1 MNMRI
6 PLKFVWHMFAYICFV
21 AILCEYLIYYFVIF
35 QCSWPVLDPLKEDS
49 SVHIKTNSNE
59 PVKAM
64 FLADTHL
71 LGSRNGHWFDKLRRE
86 WQMYRAFKTA
96 VSLHKPEVV
105 FFLGDVFDEG
115 LWCGKDEF
123 EYYVAHFNNL
133 FKVPDGTKVYVVVG
147 NHDIGF
153 HYSISPYLHE
163 RFMNAF
169 NAPPIKMVSIR
180 GNHFVLLN
188 SMAMEGDGCFLCR
201 QAEIKLMGIA
211 DKLRCIQGVGKSCDS
226 SLLRKQF
233 SRPIILQH
241 FPMFRDSDR
250 NCDEPDEAPEDLKK
264 MKFRER
270 WECLSQEATDMLFY
284 QLNPRAVFTG
294 HTHHGCHTTHKVPAE
309 IHEYTLPSFSWR
321 NKNNPSFMLAMISP
335 NNYAV
340 SKCYMPQE
348 STVIF
353 LYSIS
358 LSFFVFW
365 VARSVYLFSSKR
377 HNSIRLFKSC

>member
-1 MNMRI
+1 MKI
-6 PLKFVWHMFAYICFV
+6 PSKFVCRMFAFVCFV
-21 AILCEYLIYYFVIF
+21 FILCEYLIYYLVIF
-35 QCSWPVLDPLKEDS
+35 QCSWPVFDPLKEDS
-49 SVHIKTNSNE
+49 SIHLKSNYE

-86 WQMYRAFKTA
+86 WQMHRAFQTA
-96 VSLHKPEVV
+96 ISLHKPEII
-105 FFLGDVFDEG
+105 FFLGDIFDEG

-123 EYYVAHFNNL
+123 DYYVARFNSL
-133 FKVPDGTKVYVVVG
+133 FRYPESTKVYVIVG

-163 RFMNAF
+163 RFMSAF
-169 NAPPIKMVSIR
+169 NAPPIKMASIR

-201 QAEIKLMGIA
+201 QAEIKLMSIA
-211 DKLRCIQGVGKSCDS
+211 EKLRCIQGIGKSCEAGQ
-226 SLLRKQF
+226 LRKQY

-241 FPMFRDSDR
+241 FPMYRDSDK

-270 WECLSQEATDMLFY
+270 WECLSQDATDMLFD

-294 HTHHGCHTTHKVPAE
+294 HTHHGCHTTHGVSGE

-321 NKNNPSFMLAMISP
+321 NKNNPSFMLALISP

-348 STVIF
+348 STVFF

-358 LSFFVFW
+358 LALFVFW
-365 VARSVYLFSSKR
+365 AARNVYLLSSR
-377 HNSIRLFKSC
+377 RSHSIRLFKSC